1 MLPFRHMPGKTSQ
14 NNFAFID
21 GQNLYLGL
29 KARGWRLDFRRFRI
43 YLRDKYH
50 VAQAYWFIGYV
61 QENQPLYTAM
71 QQAGFILMFKEV
83 SRSTDGEI
91 KGNIDVNLTLHVV
104 DKMPGYDS
112 AVLVTSDGDFADLVR
127 YLDEKGKF
135 ALVLS
140 PHRETCSYLLR
151 KAAGARVRYIDDVRG
166 KLEHK

>member
-1 MLPFRHMPGKTSQ
+1 M
-14 NNFAFID
+14 
-21 GQNLYLGL
+21 
-29 KARGWRLDFRRFRI
+29 
-43 YLRDKYH
+43 
-50 VAQAYWFIGYV
+50 
-61 QENQPLYTAM
+61 
-71 QQAGFILMFKEV
+71 

-151 KAAGARVRYIDDVRG
+151 KAAGARVRYLDDIRG